1 MPKQPQIRKI
11 DGYEIQVQPL
21 PAFAALAL
29 FTRIGKSIG
38 GALGPTLAALAS
50 AGVDKL
56 QNVDISQHLGALFAA
71 LSPSEI
77 EGITKA
83 LLEGAVL
90 DPKGTPRILLDVAD
104 YEFQGQTLALL
115 KAALFAFEVNYGDFR
130 DLVRGMLAGARIKT
144 ESKPANP

>member
-1 MPKQPQIRKI
+1 MPKQAQSRRI

-21 PAFAALAL
+21 PAFAAISL

-56 QNVDISQHLGALFAA
+56 QNVD
-71 LSPSEI
+71 EI
-77 EGITKA
+77 EQITKA
-83 LLEGAVL
+83 LLQGAVL
-90 DPKGTPRILLDVAD
+90 DPNGKTRILLDVAD
-104 YEFQGQTLALL
+104 YEFQGQTLTLI

-130 DLVRGMLAGARIKT
+130 DLVRGMLAGARAKT